1 MFFCIALGKFFAYN
15 FVTHKFESVNKRTQ
29 KQMVKAILAESGV
42 DVYTSGVGSYALSAI
57 SDAVRQVK
65 TIVETPGI
73 IVFTNGKSVLLELLN
88 FLFPEL
94 VSHTPLA
101 KCNQRFGTA
110 ELMNKVL
117 NISSEERAEICHT
130 EEIKAISAGDTVS
143 VEQKFKDRVSVRIT
157 AKLLVATNNLPVFT
171 DRSKGWEERFVIIPF
186 QKTYVF
192 SDDPEIQVKGERPNP
207 MLIKELEAECEGIAY
222 LLLERLQSMKNRGW
236 ELTKSKKAEKQ
247 EIDVLKFSGKRA
259 FREEFIRILEY
270 YGCNTKIVENN
281 SREHYKNI
289 KVKKSFVDKMY
300 C

>member
-1 MFFCIALGKFFAYN
+1 M
-15 FVTHKFESVNKRTQ
+15 
-29 KQMVKAILAESGV
+29 
-42 DVYTSGVGSYALSAI
+42 
-57 SDAVRQVK
+57 
-65 TIVETPGI
+65 ETPGI
-73 IVFTNGKSVLLELLN
+73 I
-88 FLFPEL
+88 
-94 VSHTPLA
+94 
-101 KCNQRFGTA
+101 
-110 ELMNKVL
+110 
-117 NISSEERAEICHT
+117 
-130 EEIKAISAGDTVS
+130 
-143 VEQKFKDRVSVRIT
+143 
-157 AKLLVATNNLPVFT
+157 VFT